1 MPGEDAERAGPPR
14 EALPPLPRLHPLL
27 LAAGIGALWGAAGY
41 AVLWGHS
48 PIAVSRAF
56 VVSVP
61 GTLVLL
67 PVRIVLVSI
76 RLAERWSGRA
86 FHFPD
91 TNWWIGLVAAVVGA
105 ALVAGATALVRWGS
119 ARLRT
124 S

>member
-1 MPGEDAERAGPPR
+1 VTSDPAENLA
-14 EALPPLPRLHPLL
+14 PLPRLHPLL

-41 AVLWGHS
+41 AVLWGYS

-56 VVSVP
+56 VVGVP

-76 RLAERWSGRA
+76 RLVEGWTGRS

-91 TNWWIGLVAAVVGA
+91 ANWWIGLVAAAVGA
-105 ALVAGATALVRWGS
+105 ALVAGATAVVRGTI
-119 ARLRT
+119 ARLRA